1 VPRAPRTT
9 LPARP
14 RTARGRAARGLAALA
29 VTAAVVP
36 IAACSPEPPAAEATS
51 SSAVQGEGTAY
62 PLTLDNCGT
71 EVTFD
76 SAPERVVTVKS
87 STAETMLA
95 LGLGDKIVGAA
106 FLDGAV
112 PGWLADDAATTAVAE
127 PFSDEVPGT
136 EATLELE
143 PDLVYAGWESN
154 VSADGI
160 GDRETL
166 TALGVNTYVAPA
178 ACKDPEYM
186 PDPLTFDAVF
196 DEITEVGTIFDAN
209 DAAADLVA
217 DQRAL
222 LDDVTS
228 DESGLSA
235 LWYSSGT
242 DIPYVGAGI
251 GAPQMIL
258 DAVGL
263 ENIAAGV
270 QDTWT
275 SMSWEEIV
283 DADPD
288 VVVLVDAAWNTAG
301 SKIEALKSN
310 SATAELTAVREDR
323 FLVVPFPATE
333 AGVRNV
339 EAAADLSRQL
349 AELDLDE

>member
-1 VPRAPRTT
+1 VPRAPRTV
-9 LPARP
+9 LPARL
-14 RTARGRAARGLAALA
+14 LAVGCAA
-29 VTAAVVP
+29 VTAASLT
-36 IAACSPEPPAAEATS
+36 ACTADAPATEPAAGATS
-51 SSAVQGEGTAY
+51 GAAAGADGTTY

-76 SAPERVVTVKS
+76 AAPQRVVTVKS

-95 LGLGDKIVGAA
+95 LGLGDRIVGAA

-112 PGWLADDAATTAVAE
+112 PGWLTDDAAGTAVAE

-136 EATLELE
+136 EATLALE

-154 VSADGI
+154 VSADGV

-166 TALGVNTYVAPA
+166 SSLGVNSYVAPA
-178 ACKDPEYM
+178 ACKDPAYM

-196 DEITEVGTIFDAN
+196 AEITEVGTVFDVN
-209 DAAADLVA
+209 EAAADLVA
-217 DQRAL
+217 EQRAV
-222 LDDVTS
+222 LDDVVP
-228 DESGLSA
+228 DDRGLSA
-235 LWYSSGT
+235 LWYSSGS

-251 GAPQMIL
+251 GAPQMLL

-263 ENIAAGV
+263 ENVAGAV
-270 QDTWT
+270 EDTWT

-288 VVVLVDAAWNTAG
+288 VIVLVDAAWNTAG
-301 SKIEALKSN
+301 SKIQALQDN
-310 SATAELTAVREDR
+310 AATAELTAVREGR
-323 FLVVPFPATE
+323 FLVVPFPSTE

>member
-1 VPRAPRTT
+1 MPRAHRTT
-9 LPARP
+9 LPAR
-14 RTARGRAARGLAALA
+14 TLAAVGALA
-29 VTAAVVP
+29 ATAVL
-36 IAACSPEPPAAEATS
+36 AACSADTPAAG
-51 SSAVQGEGTAY
+51 SAPSGAASGTTY
-62 PLTLDNCGT
+62 PLTLDNCGA
-71 EVTFD
+71 EVTFE
-76 SAPERVVTVKS
+76 SAPQRVVTVKS
-87 STAETMLA
+87 STAETLLA
-95 LGLGDKIVGAA
+95 LGLGDRIVGAA
-106 FLDGAV
+106 FLDGEV
-112 PGWLADDAATTAVAE
+112 PGWLTDDAAGTAVAE

-166 TALGVNTYVAPA
+166 TSLGVNTYVAPA
-178 ACKDPEYM
+178 ACKDPAYM

-196 DEITEVGTIFDAN
+196 DEITEVGTVFDVP

-222 LDDVTS
+222 LNDVTA
-228 DESGLSA
+228 DDRGLSA
-235 LWYSSGT
+235 LWYSSGS

-263 ENIAAGV
+263 QNVAADV
-270 QDTWT
+270 EDTWT
-275 SMSWEEIV
+275 SMSWEEVV

-288 VVVLVDAAWNTAG
+288 VIVLVDAAWNTAG
-301 SKIEALKSN
+301 SKIQALQEN
-310 SATAELTAVREDR
+310 AATAELTAVREGR

-349 AELDLDE
+349 GDLDLDE